1 MISVNE
7 LLGLSVVMFAIGMLG
22 VLTRRNAIV
31 IFMSIELMLNA
42 ANLNFVAFSRLM
54 PGPNL
59 VGQTFATFIICVA
72 AGEVAIGLAIV
83 IALYRNKDTVQVDE
97 LNILK
102 W

>member
-1 MISVNE
+1 MVSIHE
-7 LLGLSVVMFAIGMLG
+7 LLGLSIVLFAIGMLG
-22 VLTRRNAIV
+22 VLTRRNAII

-42 ANLNFVAFSRLM
+42 ANLNFVAFSRLVQ
-54 PGPNL
+54 GPNL

-72 AGEVAIGLAIV
+72 AGEVAIGLAII

-97 LNILK
+97 LNLLR

>member
-1 MISVNE
+1 MVTVNE
-7 LLGLSVVMFAIGMLG
+7 LLGLSVVLFGIGMLG

-54 PGPNL
+54 PHPNL

-72 AGEVAIGLAIV
+72 AGEVAIGLAII

>member
-1 MISVNE
+1 MLTINHV
-7 LLGLSVVMFAIGMLG
+7 LGLSIVLFAIGMIG
-22 VLTRRNAIV
+22 VMTRRNAIV

-54 PGPNL
+54 HLPNL

-83 IALYRNKDTVQVDE
+83 IALYRNKDTVLVDE